1 MVNVRNG
8 LSLLKLKVFIIFICG
23 LAEILET
30 VPILAPP
37 GHKNDLVVK
46 LSAK

>member
-1 MVNVRNG
+1 MNVRTG

-23 LAEILET
+23 MAEILET

-37 GHKNDLVVK
+37 GRKNDVVVK